1 MATTELISTIPARD
15 DDGSGVKIKHY
26 QDGAVML
33 SQGSDMIFVAPYQI
47 ELLRSVLATR
57 EMPT

>member
-1 MATTELISTIPARD
+1 MKTTELISTIPARD

-47 ELLRSVLATR
+47 ELLRAVLRTR
-57 EMPT
+57 EVTA